1 MELAE
6 YLNNILN
13 SNLAP
18 RLSSPPK
25 NLFLGLQLL
34 SDESDWLLFE
44 ATLAFKRAQCYWFL
58 EIIFQERV
66 RVLIENAA
74 RSRLNIFKIIFKI
87 IFNCTE

>member
-13 SNLAP
+13 SYLAP

-25 NLFLGLQLL
+25 NLFLGLQLK

-44 ATLAFKRAQCYWFL
+44 ATLAFKRAQSY
-58 EIIFQERV
+58 
-66 RVLIENAA
+66 
-74 RSRLNIFKIIFKI
+74 
-87 IFNCTE
+87 